1 MESYYAMQNRSIIQK
16 RPLIAMSH
24 RSHALNSRSAYFPEG
39 NRTHWAENNG
49 LMTSQCFLPKPAAL
63 GYDETSVS

>member
-24 RSHALNSRSAYFPEG
+24 RSHALNSRSAYPSIRG
-39 NRTHWAENNG
+39 IGHIGQKTIG
-49 LMTSQCFLPKPAAL
+49 S
-63 GYDETSVS
+63 